1 MRLSTVEAR
10 TPLVPFMTSVAGR
23 LHRPCRGWWRRQRVR
38 QRASRG
44 AAHAAAIRVDG
55 GGADSR
61 SLDGDGDGDSGWA
74 MAMAMTIAAGRW
86 RRGDGDG
93 GDGGDGRGGDGGC
106 GNDRAVRV
114 GEEQDQ
120 HADAAEVRGQERLPC
135 SSAGTHLV
143 TRKVVQVALTKGA
156 ARTVRCTHCSRL
168 SARQRRCWA
177 VGAALCRL
185 ALLRMPLE
193 APARRRWTERRMGC
207 GERGCAVAGH
217 RAGPRRCAG
226 SGGMHTA
233 AALAQGG
240 SQSMK
245 MSIDMQRRTMN
256 TDKNQR
262 IWVGPLLFCL
272 ACSLYCSFQR
282 SSVPPLR
289 RVFLRC
295 HRRDREGG
303 L

>member
-1 MRLSTVEAR
+1 M
-10 TPLVPFMTSVAGR
+10 
-23 LHRPCRGWWRRQRVR
+23 
-38 QRASRG
+38 
-44 AAHAAAIRVDG
+44 
-55 GGADSR
+55 
-61 SLDGDGDGDSGWA
+61 
-74 MAMAMTIAAGRW
+74 
-86 RRGDGDG
+86 
-93 GDGGDGRGGDGGC
+93 
-106 GNDRAVRV
+106 
-114 GEEQDQ
+114 
-120 HADAAEVRGQERLPC
+120 
-135 SSAGTHLV
+135 
-143 TRKVVQVALTKGA
+143 TKGA

-207 GERGCAVAGH
+207 EARGCAVAGH
-217 RAGPRRCAG
+217 RARPRRCAG

-245 MSIDMQRRTMN
+245 MSIDMQRHKMK
-256 TDKNQR
+256 TDKSQR

-303 L
+303 LKRQRTEAICGSGTHTHRQGRNFGKE

>member
-23 LHRPCRGWWRRQRVR
+23 LHRPCRGWWRLQRVR
-38 QRASRG
+38 QSASRG

-61 SLDGDGDGDSGWA
+61 SLDGDGDG
-74 MAMAMTIAAGRW
+74 
-86 RRGDGDG
+86 
-93 GDGGDGRGGDGGC
+93 GRG
-106 GNDRAVRV
+106 
-114 GEEQDQ
+114 
-120 HADAAEVRGQERLPC
+120 EVRGQERLPC

-177 VGAALCRL
+177 VGHAPAR
-185 ALLRMPLE
+185 LLRLPLE

-207 GERGCAVAGH
+207 EARGCAVAGH
-217 RAGPRRCAG
+217 RARPRRCAG

-233 AALAQGG
+233 AA
-240 SQSMK
+240 
-245 MSIDMQRRTMN
+245 
-256 TDKNQR
+256 
-262 IWVGPLLFCL
+262 W
-272 ACSLYCSFQR
+272 
-282 SSVPPLR
+282 LR
-289 RVFLRC
+289 ADGEVKA
-295 HRRDREGG
+295 
-303 L
+303 

>member
-1 MRLSTVEAR
+1 L
-10 TPLVPFMTSVAGR
+10 
-23 LHRPCRGWWRRQRVR
+23 RQRSSCEGR
-38 QRASRG
+38 RRA
-44 AAHAAAIRVDG
+44 
-55 GGADSR
+55 R
-61 SLDGDGDGDSGWA
+61 SA
-74 MAMAMTIAAGRW
+74 R
-86 RRGDGDG
+86 
-93 GDGGDGRGGDGGC
+93 GRG
-106 GNDRAVRV
+106 
-114 GEEQDQ
+114 
-120 HADAAEVRGQERLPC
+120 EVRGQERLPC

-185 ALLRMPLE
+185 ALLRLPLE

-240 SQSMK
+240 NQSMK
-245 MSIDMQRRTMN
+245 MSIDMQRRTKA
-256 TDKNQR
+256 TDKSDGHNENGQKSTYGWAHYFSASHVLS
-262 IWVGPLLFCL
+262 IVLFNAVLCPPSG
-272 ACSLYCSFQR
+272 ASSCVATGATGRGGYKAMCST
-282 SSVPPLR
+282 
-289 RVFLRC
+289 
-295 HRRDREGG
+295 
-303 L
+303 

>member
-1 MRLSTVEAR
+1 LRLSTVEAR

-38 QRASRG
+38 QSASRG

-207 GERGCAVAGH
+207 EARGCAVAGH
-217 RAGPRRCAG
+217 RARPRRCAG

-245 MSIDMQRRTMN
+245 MSIDMQPRTKA
-256 TDKNQR
+256 TDNE
-262 IWVGPLLFCL
+262 
-272 ACSLYCSFQR
+272 
-282 SSVPPLR
+282 
-289 RVFLRC
+289 
-295 HRRDREGG
+295 H
-303 L
+303 